1 MNKVEERRRRM
12 FGLVEE
18 WQKSGQTQKTFA
30 EAKRINYFTLR
41 YWIYKRKE
49 VEKQTE
55 GNGSFVQLSPV
66 GSPGMIIRYANGISL
81 ELPASTPLHIVRQL
95 INF

>member
-1 MNKVEERRRRM
+1 MKKNEERRRQM
-12 FGLVEE
+12 LGLVEE

-30 EAKRINYFTLR
+30 EAKHINYFTLR
-41 YWIYKRKE
+41 YWIHKHE
-49 VEKQTE
+49 IVNKQTV
-55 GNGSFVQLSPV
+55 GNHSFVQLSPV